1 MSAKQAIIYILPDK
15 ERTREFWSVI
25 WEEDVKRDGS
35 ADWIQEVVEEI
46 QGNKEQNIEIT
57 QTKLKEKIRKLANW
71 KAPGPDGVHGY

>member
-1 MSAKQAIIYILPDK
+1 MLPDK

-35 ADWIQEVVEEI
+35 ADWIQKVVEEI

-71 KAPGPDGVHGY
+71 KAPGPDGFHGY